1 MPLFYVWGHSYE
13 FDNDKNWD
21 MMEEFL
27 KRVSGKD
34 DVWYATNIEVA
45 DYIRAVRNLKFRVDN
60 KGVYNPSACSV
71 WIEADG
77 EPVKIE
83 SGYTAL

>member
-21 MMEEFL
+21 MMEELL
-27 KRVSGKD
+27 KRVSGQD

-45 DYIRAVRNLKFRVDN
+45 DYIRAVRALKFSVDG
-60 KGVYNPSACSV
+60 KMVYNPSGCTV
-71 WIEADG
+71 WIEVDG
-77 EPVKIE
+77 VPVALN
-83 SGYTAL
+83 SGGNNL